1 VHVLSKIWDIQPLH
15 TTIVEFLQKK
25 RGATID
31 VELFNTLKKSKK
43 DLSFRRFNKTLMKLE
58 IEGIIHVASL
68 TKNKRHIELIK
79 NR

>member
-1 VHVLSKIWDIQPLH
+1 MSNIWYTRPLY
-15 TTIVEFLQKK
+15 TIIVEFLQKK

-31 VELFNTLKKSKK
+31 VELYNALKKKNK

-79 NR
+79 T

>member
-1 VHVLSKIWDIQPLH
+1 MFNIWYTQPLH

-31 VELFNTLKKSKK
+31 VELYNALKKKNK
-43 DLSFRRFNKTLMKLE
+43 DLSFRQFNKTLMKLE
-58 IEGIIHVASL
+58 IENIIHVASL

-79 NR
+79 T

>member
-1 VHVLSKIWDIQPLH
+1 MASIWDTQPLH
-15 TTIVEFLQKK
+15 TTIVEYLQKK

-31 VELFNTLKKSKK
+31 VDLYNALKKKNK
-43 DLSFRRFNKTLMKLE
+43 DLSFQRFNKTLMKLE

-79 NR
+79 T

>member
-1 VHVLSKIWDIQPLH
+1 MVKTWITQPLH

-31 VELFNTLKKSKK
+31 VELYNTLKKNNK
-43 DLSFRRFNKTLMKLE
+43 DLSFRLFNKTLMKLE
-58 IEGIIHVASL
+58 IEGIIHVANL

-79 NR
+79 N

>member
-1 VHVLSKIWDIQPLH
+1 MKDLSKIWNAQPLH

-31 VELFNTLKKSKK
+31 IELYNALKKSNK
-43 DLSFRRFNKTLMKLE
+43 DLSFRLFNKTLMKLE

-68 TKNKRHIELIK
+68 TKNKRHVELIK
-79 NR
+79 T

>member
-1 VHVLSKIWDIQPLH
+1 MVKTWITQPLH

-31 VELFNTLKKSKK
+31 VELYNTLKKNNN
-43 DLSFRRFNKTLMKLE
+43 DLSFRHFNKTLMKLE

-68 TKNKRHIELIK
+68 TKNKRHIELTK
-79 NR
+79 N